1 MAQTA
6 KRGLGAGLGSLI
18 PQNFDATILVAEDE
32 RIQKV
37 ALGSIAANNDQPRR
51 HFDQAALQEL
61 AESIKIHGILQP
73 LVVAPNGEGKY
84 QIIAGER
91 RWRAAQLTKLATVP
105 VIVRTLKEQAQ
116 LEVAIIENVQRVDL
130 SPLEQAVSIER
141 LHVQFG
147 LAYDA
152 IAKQL
157 GKANSTVN
165 NIVRLLQLPKAAQEA
180 LNTKKITEGHA
191 RAILAL
197 KNNPEAQKQLLQAII
212 KNGWSVREAERFV
225 TAHKAGHESKTAKQ
239 RVQTE
244 TPETQA
250 LATRLQAPVRIKRT
264 AKGGRLEISFT
275 SDDELQRIVAQ
286 LSSEI

>member
-1 MAQTA
+1 MAQTP
-6 KRGLGAGLGSLI
+6 KRGLGSGLGTLI
-18 PQNFDATILVAEDE
+18 PQSFDSSLLVGEDE
-32 RIQKV
+32 RIQK
-37 ALGSIAANNDQPRR
+37 IAHEAITANADQPRR
-51 HFDQAALQEL
+51 QFDQEALEEL
-61 AESIKIHGILQP
+61 AVSIKTHGILQP
-73 LVVAPNGEGKY
+73 IVVTAKGTNSY

-91 RWRAAQLTKLATVP
+91 RWRAAKIANLKTVP

-116 LEVAIIENVQRVDL
+116 LEIAIIENVQRVDL
-130 SPLEQAVSIER
+130 SPLEQAISIEK
-141 LHVQFG
+141 LHQQFG

-180 LNTKKITEGHA
+180 LNTKSITEGHA

-197 KNNPEAQKQLLQAII
+197 KDNPAAQKQLLSAII
-212 KNGWSVREAERFV
+212 KNSWSVREAERFV

-250 LATRLQAPVRIKRT
+250 LATRLNTNVRVKRT
-264 AKGGRLEISFT
+264 AKGGRLEINFA
-275 SDDELQRIVAQ
+275 SDEELQRIIAQ
-286 LSSEI
+286 LG